1 MFSAGIISGLFLSY
15 KFVFLV
21 CKNKDRRITMFSE
34 YFYTLD
40 KWIRLNRKQYVLDDF
55 LIQKN
60 YKNIAIYGLGKMGN
74 QLVEEL
80 QGGESRIVYAID
92 QNYEGKSF
100 DFPVK
105 TVEDDLETTDIVVIT
120 PSYDFFQI
128 KEKLENKV
136 SCPIVSL
143 YQLVE
148 EWYEQ
153 SSKDEKL

>member
-1 MFSAGIISGLFLSY
+1 
-15 KFVFLV
+15 
-21 CKNKDRRITMFSE
+21 MFSE

-40 KWIRLNRKQYVLDDF
+40 KWIRLNRKQYTLDDF

-74 QLVEEL
+74 QLMEEL

-92 QNYEGKSF
+92 QNCEGKNF
-100 DFPVK
+100 AFPVK
-105 TVEDDLETTDIVVIT
+105 RVEDDLESVDIVIVT

-136 SCPIVSL
+136 PCPIVSL

-153 SSKDEKL
+153 SRKNEIF